1 MELTIEIAGDVV
13 EWQEL
18 LNGTQV
24 LSLEGVSADGAWAL
38 SGSLSWN
45 IGLRE
50 SSGEGDLT
58 LSRADGA
65 EIFATLTRADVHD
78 VGEREIEDADHTMRL
93 EYEIDGGEGEFASA
107 TGAATADGV
116 LSGDAFRG
124 RWLINIVP

>member
-1 MELTIEIAGDVV
+1 MELTIEISGDVV
-13 EWQEL
+13 ERQEL

-24 LSLEGVSADGAWAL
+24 LSLEGASADGVWTM

-58 LSRADGA
+58 LSHADGA
-65 EIFATLTRADVHD
+65 EIFATLMRAEVRV

-93 EYEIDGGEGEFASA
+93 EYEIDGGTGEFASA
-107 TGAATADGV
+107 AGAASAEGT
-116 LSGDAFRG
+116 LSADAFRG
-124 RWLINIVP
+124 RWLIRIEP